1 MKNEYYGHIG
11 QYRMED
17 AVWEL
22 VAMQQLAS
30 TQEEA
35 NEVFVAVMLGILN
48 GAFINNLGMETR
60 DALRRTC
67 RNSGIPLTKW
77 MEHHDAQ
84 YKIQRILNL
93 CTADLGD
100 KSFQKFTYKRK
111 DPKTGE
117 VIESNISYHPSKF

>member
-35 NEVFVAVMLGILN
+35 NEIFVAVMLGILN

-67 RNSGIPLTKW
+67 RNSGIPFPNR

-84 YKIQRILNL
+84 YKVQRLLNL
-93 CTADLGD
+93 CTADLGS

-117 VIESNISYHPSKF
+117 VIEPNISYHPSKF